1 MANEYLK
8 RLPISTG
15 NTKVWTWAS
24 WFKLHETL
32 DVQSAWSWLFNTSVN
47 GGIVINYGGS
57 PYTGVVYWYDHA
69 GSAAAGSFASFR
81 DLNAWYHLTVIYDS
95 TESEDKERIRFYMNG
110 ERLEFSDTI
119 TPTWPVLNYESSWN
133 TNIIHSIGRWE
144 GGATRYIKAQ
154 YSDQFFIDGQAL
166 APDIFGFHK
175 VGDGYMSSGTR
186 HSTNF
191 KPGQWNP
198 RLPKSIKHKINSSGG
213 FGVNGFYLPMNDSS
227 NPGADLHC
235 TPNTIV
241 KLKGEDEPQPRNGAP
256 TTSDSFVSQLRE
268 EKGSEDLP
276 FEGVVK
282 FGGDGTSSV
291 LHFPHHSDLD
301 LAGSPFTVE
310 CWIYPIDAPSNYYGS
325 LFNKGYGFQV
335 YWKENIQAIQLYGTS
350 VGSGNYDMING
361 VTSAEGSVPSGK
373 WTHIAVVREPNN
385 IWKIYTN
392 GKLTYGPLNVSGS
405 LHSNTTNWAIGDY
418 LPAPGNYEFNGFIS
432 DFRLVKGTA
441 VYTAPFTPP
450 TTRLTNIANTKL
462 LCCQSS
468 TSVTEAAVAPT
479 TGVTG
484 GGANIFA
491 TKNEMTGSIV
501 LAVPFISHLIGSNKV
516 TNGGFGIVSDGQP
529 GYDNGDGTVDGW
541 QKNGNS
547 SLSINGNALRFTQT
561 NSGSWQGG
569 NAAYAMGSEFVVG
582 KTYSVKY
589 RIRSSGNGNY
599 SQGVG
604 ARIQKGSSWHSSNTE
619 FARDESSDPGTS
631 WTTRHWT
638 WKATQDNYGIEFYN
652 WYGVQ
657 NSWIEIDEIEVYEQ
671 DTIRD
676 YSADIRGTGTNK
688 TVTVNGS
695 FFVNDYPSHYG
706 SALQCN
712 PANGSYAEVAA
723 NAEFANLWDVDHTI
737 EFWYKQNTWDGSYL
751 PHHSMIGLKSGT
763 GCAWRFAFTDKNTA
777 EDGIQLF
784 GTNGFSTGDHTLNN
798 DWNHCVVEQHNDRV
812 TCYLNGV
819 AANLPTAGPVG
830 YEAEKASTGPIVI
843 GTDPRSSALG
853 DTYSFSGHIQDV
865 RIYKGVAKYKG
876 GFDSA
881 KPYTPVNFTGD
892 SWRTNSDNPR
902 NNFCTWNA
910 LKAGSSQPHQLT
922 NGNLT
927 MNQSNSYWRQLHG
940 THGMT
945 TGKFYYE
952 AKTLFDQNYM
962 YIGVADDFGDSEN
975 YTSSDN
981 HSWAL
986 LTSNGKA
993 YHDQNGGGSISVD
1006 LNTSFTNSDVIGVAF
1021 DADNGRLWF
1030 SKNGTWLNS
1039 GAPASG
1045 SNPVFDAAIPTG
1057 VTYFPAAGC
1066 YQESA
1071 HVNFGQNP
1079 SFCGTVT
1086 AGTNADSNGKGL
1098 FKYAPPSG
1106 FLALCDDNLPA
1117 PTIPDPGKHFKT
1129 VLWTGDGKTARGINN
1144 VGFKPDLVWIKPRNF
1159 SDNHVIFDSVTKTAL
1174 YGNTNGTGNNTR
1186 ELWGYDS
1193 SGFSLENWNNINDP
1207 GDTYVAWC
1215 WKAGGVAVGNKD
1227 GSISSDV
1234 SVNETAGFSIVRY
1247 TGNGAA
1253 DATVGHGLPKA
1264 PSFIISKNRNQTYN
1278 WPTYHKSTQNTGSS
1292 ATDVV
1297 YLDSN
1302 IVGNADNI
1310 RSVNDTTFATT
1321 NWGGINASGQ
1331 EHIAY
1336 CWTEI
1341 EGFSKFGKYKGN
1353 GSAHGPFAYC
1363 GFRPAFVIIKNI
1375 SATGEWCIW
1384 DSSRSP
1390 YNEMQ
1395 YALRSNS
1402 ADGDVDGFQFDF
1414 YSNGFKARDTESSV
1428 NSSGNIYIFAA
1439 FAESPYKTANAR

>member
-24 WFKLHETL
+24 WFKLHETV
-32 DVQSAWSWLFNTSVN
+32 DATSAWAWLFNTSVN
-47 GGIVINYGGS
+47 GGIVINYGGA
-57 PYTGVVYWYDHA
+57 PYTGVVYFYDHA

-119 TPTWPVLNYESSWN
+119 TPTWPSLNYESSWN

-166 APDIFGFHK
+166 APDTFGFHR

-241 KLKGEDEPQPRNGAP
+241 KLKGEDEPQPRNGVP

-268 EKGSEDLP
+268 ETGSGDLP

-282 FGGDGTSSV
+282 FGGHDTNSS
-291 LHFPHHSDLD
+291 LKFPDHSDFD
-301 LAGSPFTVE
+301 LGGAPFTAE
-310 CWIYPIDAPSNYYGS
+310 CWIYPIDTPANNYGA
-325 LFNKGYGFQV
+325 LFNKGFGFQV
-335 YWKENIQAIQLYGTS
+335 YWKKDIQALQLFAS
-350 VGSGNYDMING
+350 NDGSNYNMING
-361 VTSAEGSVPSGK
+361 VTSQNGSVPKGK
-373 WTHIAVVREPNN
+373 WCHIAVTRSGNT
-385 IWKIYTN
+385 WYMFTN
-392 GKLTYGPLNVSGS
+392 GKLTYGPLTVSGS
-405 LHSNTTNWAIGDY
+405 IHNNTNPWAIGDY
-418 LPAPGNYEFNGFIS
+418 APSAGSYEFGGFIS
-432 DFRLVKGTA
+432 DFRLVVGTA
-441 VYTAPFTPP
+441 VYTAAFTPP
-450 TTRLTNIANTKL
+450 TTRLTNITNTKL

-468 TSVTEAAVAPT
+468 TNVTEAAVAPT
-479 TGVTG
+479 TGGTA
-484 GGANIFA
+484 GGAMTFA

-501 LAVPFISHLIGSNKV
+501 LAVPFISHPTGSNLMTVGNFSNASSWTLSGAAAPTISGNKAIWNGTSGTGTLQRGETPSVV
-516 TNGGFGIVSDGQP
+516 TTGNTYIVKFTATRLAGTLQVRIADGSYSDTITQDGNYTLTLKAGGIQAETVLFYGNGF
-529 GYDNGDGTVDGW
+529 NGTVAD
-541 QKNGNS
+541 
-547 SLSINGNALRFTQT
+547 
-561 NSGSWQGG
+561 
-569 NAAYAMGSEFVVG
+569 V
-582 KTYSVKY
+582 
-589 RIRSSGNGNY
+589 
-599 SQGVG
+599 
-604 ARIQKGSSWHSSNTE
+604 
-619 FARDESSDPGTS
+619 
-631 WTTRHWT
+631 
-638 WKATQDNYGIEFYN
+638 
-652 WYGVQ
+652 
-657 NSWIEIDEIEVYEQ
+657 EIYLQ

-688 TVTVNGS
+688 TVTVNGGFS
-695 FFVNDYPSHYG
+695 VADCPSHYG
-706 SALQCN
+706 SALTGISGN
-712 PANGSYAEVAA
+712 RYVEVAA
-723 NAEFANLWDVDHTI
+723 NAEFAYLWDMDHTI
-737 EFWYKQNTWDGSYL
+737 EFWYKNDVWSSGGSTL
-751 PHHSMIGLKSGT
+751 PHHSLIGLKNGT
-763 GCAWRFAFTDKNTA
+763 DVAWRIAFTDKNSST
-777 EDGIQLF
+777 EDGIQTF
-784 GTNGFSTGDHTLNN
+784 GTRGFNTGDHTLNN
-798 DWNHCVVEQHNDRV
+798 DWNHCAIEQHNDRV
-812 TCYLNGV
+812 TCYINGV
-819 AANLPTAGPVG
+819 AANLPTSGPVG
-830 YEAEKASTGPIVI
+830 YEAHKSATGPIII
-843 GTDPRSSALG
+843 GTDPRQASLG
-853 DTYSFSGHIQDV
+853 GTYDFAGQIQDV

-881 KPYTPVNFTGD
+881 KPYTPVNFTWSNGD
-892 SWRTNSDNPR
+892 SWRANSDNPK
-902 NNFCTWNA
+902 NNFCTWNG

-952 AKTLFDQNYM
+952 AKTITDQNYM

-1006 LNTSFTNSDVIGVAF
+1006 LNTTFTNKDVIGIAF

-1045 SNPVFDAAIPTG
+1045 SNPVFDSAIPTG

-1066 YQESA
+1066 YTESA

-1079 SFCGTVT
+1079 SLCGTET
-1086 AGTNADSNGKGL
+1086 AGTNTDSNGKGL

-1129 VLWTGDGKTARGINN
+1129 VLWTGDGKNGRGINN

-1159 SDNHVIFDSVTKTAL
+1159 SDNHVIFDSITKTAL
-1174 YGNTNGTGNNTR
+1174 YGNTNGTGNSSR
-1186 ELWGYDS
+1186 EIWGYDS
-1193 SGFSLENWNNINDP
+1193 SGFSMEDWNNINDP

-1215 WKAGGVAVGNKD
+1215 WKAGGEVVGNKD
-1227 GSISSDV
+1227 GSVSSYV

-1247 TGNGAA
+1247 IGDGVSN
-1253 DATVGHGLPKA
+1253 ATVGHGLPKA
-1264 PSFIISKNRNQTYN
+1264 PSFIISKNRENNYG
-1278 WPTYHKSTQNTGSS
+1278 WPIYHKSTQNTGSS

-1297 YLDSN
+1297 YFN
-1302 IVGNADNI
+1302 ETTVGNADNI

-1321 NWGGINASGQ
+1321 NWGGINYSGK

-1341 EGFSKFGKYKGN
+1341 EGYSKFGKYKGN